1 MVLPSGAPMH
11 GFWSVERTWYD
22 ADSQSVG
29 VTVVMAKGIV
39 VGTSGDGSGKLAVW
53 DALEL
58 PVAEAFRDLG
68 DGRSF
73 VEWDLELGFQV
84 G

>member
-1 MVLPSGAPMH
+1 MH

-39 VGTSGDGSGKLAVW
+39 MGTSGDGSGKLAVW

-58 PVAEAFRDLG
+58 AMAEAFRDLG

-73 VEWDLELGFQV
+73 LEWYLELSFQV
-84 G
+84 V